1 MNNRV
6 WRQAALAMT
15 LGSALL
21 LGGCGSQE
29 NVGTVNFERIAKE
42 SGQAQQITQ
51 EMVAKQ
57 QEIAARLEA
66 ASQQGLSAE
75 EFAKKEEEARRE
87 MRIFQLSKRQQF
99 EALVQNQAA
108 QIAKEKNLGIIMHE
122 QAVHYKGVD
131 VTDDLLKRLQ
141 SAGGA
146 AKSDNATAKTESQG
160 KSDGQAKS

>member
-1 MNNRV
+1 MRNKV
-6 WRQAALAMT
+6 WRQVALAMT
-15 LGSALL
+15 FGTAMLL
-21 LGGCGSQE
+21 SGCGSDE

-42 SGQAQQITQ
+42 SGQAQQMTQ

-57 QEIAARLEA
+57 QEIAARLEEA
-66 ASQQGLSAE
+66 HQNLSAE

-99 EALVQNQAA
+99 EALVQTQAA
-108 QIAKEKNLGIIMHE
+108 QVAKEKNLGIIMHE

-141 SAGGA
+141 SSAG
-146 AKSDNATAKTESQG
+146 AKDTATQE
-160 KSDGQAKS
+160 KS